1 MEKIQHFHIEH
12 IYLLPGLKRILREER
27 SIREIIVA
35 VTTVTK
41 FESVFESVDN
51 ILCIFR
57 VDTVFQNAIC

>member
-1 MEKIQHFHIEH
+1 MEKIQHFHIEQ
-12 IYLLPGLKRILREER
+12 IYLLPDLKRILREER